1 MNVDNTNLYGI
12 MLYHRNRLIK
22 PYLRV
27 GIQNQIN
34 PDAVGV
40 IGIIQADFLQPTHN
54 KQDFDVNTNAYK
66 NCIATLATKLETYWK
81 SYKNKSV
88 NPSNSNFA
96 TNEYVLLIFMQYYLS

>member
-1 MNVDNTNLYGI
+1 MNLDNPNLYGV

-40 IGIIQADFLQPTHN
+40 IGILEADFLQPTHN

-66 NCIATLATKLETYWK
+66 NCIMTIASKLETYWK
-81 SYKNKSV
+81 SYKTKSI
-88 NPSNSNFA
+88 NQASNA
-96 TNEYVLLIFMQYYLS
+96 NE